1 MHQAPQS
8 SIPWKW
14 ILPIS
19 WVRLDADCPLQPAG
33 KRPAWITPCF
43 QIWDPKRR
51 SQPKPPRLL
60 TDGTVRLSTDVV
72 WRCWIY
78 AKCCG
83 TNEVNTE
90 SKQIKGGW
98 SLLTLMVFLLPYR
111 DLEIDTHSILLDLST
126 QPSSPNLHWHPAR
139 LVSMS
144 SSPCTCLPYTL
155 PPSPRPTPVAQCLQS
170 KRDVGISKFSCY
182 LVSLHP
188 GAD

>member
-33 KRPAWITPCF
+33 KRPARITPCF
-43 QIWDPKRR
+43 RIWDPKRR

-72 WRCWIY
+72 WSCWIY

-83 TNEVNTE
+83 TNEVNME
-90 SKQIKGGW
+90 SKQIKAGW

-126 QPSSPNLHWHPAR
+126 QPSSPNLHW
-139 LVSMS
+139 
-144 SSPCTCLPYTL
+144 T
-155 PPSPRPTPVAQCLQS
+155 PRPPCVHVFIPMHLP
-170 KRDVGISKFSCY
+170 
-182 LVSLHP
+182 SLHSP
-188 GAD
+188 PFPKANPCGSMFAEQKGCGHF